1 MPGYLKY
8 VLALVC
14 CFILG
19 NLYYS
24 QPIIADIARDVGI
37 SMSSSGVIVT
47 ITQIGYCLGVL
58 FLVPL
63 GDALESRR
71 LIRCL
76 VAVSCV
82 ALVSASLA
90 SSQIVFLVSMFCV
103 GLFSCSVQIIIPMSV
118 GMADEKDRGQVV
130 GLIISGALL
139 GIVLSRPAS
148 SFITGM
154 FGWRATYIFAAVLM
168 VIVLLCLH
176 YVPRKIPQAQGIR
189 YPQMLLSMARLLTSV
204 RGVKRR
210 LGTMSLV
217 FTTFTLFWA
226 TVPIAL
232 QDLLGFS
239 HSQVA
244 LYSLLGLAAPPC
256 AIMAG
261 KMIDRGKGFALT
273 VFSIAMVVCAF
284 VVTPVF
290 GMFVASFIVAGL
302 LLDPG
307 VQMTNVVIQQSVIGL
322 APQARSRINALCI
335 AATFIGGAFGSWL
348 GPWIYSHYGWPVTV
362 MVAALIVLVA
372 FALNLSLK
380 STSTE
385 AGALGQQN

>member
-1 MPGYLKY
+1 MSGHLKY
-8 VLALVC
+8 MLALVC

-24 QPIIADIARDVGI
+24 QPIIADIARDLGI
-37 SMSSSGVIVT
+37 SASSSGVIVT

-63 GDALESRR
+63 GDVLESRR
-71 LIRCL
+71 LIRSL
-76 VAVSCV
+76 VG
-82 ALVSASLA
+82 VSALA
-90 SSQIVFLVSMFCV
+90 LISAAAATDQTIFLVSMFFV
-103 GLFSCSVQIIIPMSV
+103 GLLSCSVQIIIPMSV
-118 GMADEKDRGQVV
+118 GMADDKDRGQVV

-139 GIVLSRPAS
+139 GIVLSRPVS
-148 SFITGM
+148 SYITGLY
-154 FGWRATYIFAAVLM
+154 GWRASYIFAASLMLVVL
-168 VIVLLCLH
+168 VCLQ
-176 YVPRKIPQAQGIR
+176 YIPRKTPDAKGMR
-189 YPQMLLSMARLLTSV
+189 YPEMLTSMLRLLTTV

-232 QDLLGFS
+232 QDLLGFT
-239 HSQVA
+239 HSDVA

-261 KMIDRGKGFALT
+261 KMIDRGKGFMLT
-273 VFSIAMVVCAF
+273 VISIAMVACAF
-284 VVTPVF
+284 VVTPIF
-290 GMFVASFIVAGL
+290 GLFVVSFIIAGL

-307 VQMTNVVIQQSVIGL
+307 VQMTNVVIQQSVISL

-335 AATFIGGAFGSWL
+335 GATFIGGALGSWL
-348 GPWIYSHYGWPVTV
+348 GPWIYSHYGWGITV
-362 MVAALIVLVA
+362 MVAALIVFVA
-372 FALNLSLK
+372 FVLNLSLRR
-380 STSTE
+380 
-385 AGALGQQN
+385 QQESGVELREQG